1 MEDNI
6 KTRARDLF
14 CGILIAFIFISLL
27 FSLYAIV
34 FSEQGKP
41 NLALTLTLALSF
53 LSAAT
58 YWIFEYCIF
67 YKSRSSAFSIG
78 YFGTVVISAAFTF
91 FATSVFPIYYVFD
104 YAPELSSLFLR
115 SACVRFCLFNA
126 AALVMRLGIETYRY
140 IKAVFSSNN
149 EQ

>member
-1 MEDNI
+1 MED
-6 KTRARDLF
+6 KTKIRARDLF

-27 FSLYAIV
+27 FSLSAIV
-34 FSEQGKP
+34 FSERGNP
-41 NLALTLTLALSF
+41 NLALNLTLILSF
-53 LSAAT
+53 LSAAV
-58 YWIFEYCIF
+58 YWVFEYCIF

-91 FATSVFPIYYVFD
+91 FVTSVFPLRFLFD
-104 YAPELSSLFLR
+104 YAPELNAFYLKT
-115 SACVRFCLFNA
+115 ACVRFCLFNA